1 MADRAHLPAGLLED
15 VKNQL
20 DVTWSDEPTDKKYAG
35 YIAQGMAYLDKKLGE
50 AADYTADGDARALL
64 MEYVRYARDHALDVF
79 ENNYRSM
86 ILGVQNDLEVK
97 RFVAGTVPCE
107 G

>member
-1 MADRAHLPAGLLED
+1 MADRKTLPAGLLED

-20 DVTWSDEPTDKKYAG
+20 DVTWSDEATDKKYAG
-35 YIAQGMAYLDKKLGE
+35 LIAQAMAYLDKKLG
-50 AADYTADGDARALL
+50 ASNYTADGVPRTLL

-86 ILGVQNDLEVK
+86 ILGAQNDLEVM
-97 RFVAGTVPCE
+97 RFVESTLQG
-107 G
+107 